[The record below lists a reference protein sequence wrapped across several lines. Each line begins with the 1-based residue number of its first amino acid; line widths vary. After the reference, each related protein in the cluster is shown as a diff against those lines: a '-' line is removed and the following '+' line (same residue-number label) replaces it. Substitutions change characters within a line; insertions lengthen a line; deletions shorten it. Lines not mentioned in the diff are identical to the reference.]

1 MKSFSRPSLIALL
14 VSTTLLAGCVTSLIA
29 GAAATTGVVLSDRR
43 SAGMQLTDQTNGI
56 TIENRVKDQLNT
68 DITRVIATSFNQ
80 RVLLTGQVASQADK
94 ERVTQIA
101 RSVADVKDVVNELV
115 ISSPADFNSRS
126 RDSWITSKVRSELI
140 ITKGIPSRT
149 IVITTSQ
156 GVVYLMG
163 QVTQQEGN
171 IAAQTAASIDGVVRV
186 VKVFDII
193 SDTAAS
199 SNATTTTSTNTNQS
213 SSVTT
218 SPLR

>member
-1 MKSFSRPSLIALL
+1 MKTFSRPSLIALL

-199 SNATTTTSTNTNQS
+199 SNATTSTNTNQS